1 MSGNIKGLAGE
12 TIIYGAST
20 MLGRFLNWLLM
31 PFYIRLL
38 LPEEYG
44 VVINIYGIISVL
56 LVVFTYGLETG
67 FFRFSAKES
76 RNDVYKSSLW
86 MIGSTSLVLILV
98 TELASGVISDYFY
111 NGLYR
116 NSIILVSVIVAFDSF
131 LAIPFAKLRLNNQAL
146 KFGCVKIVNIL
157 LNIGFNL
164 LFLLLIPWLIK
175 KSILGDSLINLYQKG
190 NGVFYV
196 ILSNALSSVLI
207 LVFFIKDLIQLQGK
221 FNRRLLANI
230 MNYSWPVLVVGITGM
245 LIQNS
250 DKVLM
255 PKLIK
260 ENGFKELAVYGA
272 NFKIGVLMSLFT
284 QSFRFAFEPYFF
296 KNQDRGNSSYAK
308 IMEYFIFFGVT
319 IFLGVML
326 FLDLINILLTP
337 EYLYGNI
344 IIPFVLVAQLFYG
357 IYFNLSLW
365 YKLTDK
371 TIFGAFFGIGGT
383 LITLFLLFILI
394 PQYGIIGG
402 GISIMTGYGLMMVV
416 SYFVGKKF
424 YPVSYSLKR
433 IGTIVLG
440 GLVVYLFDFWIQLD
454 ASFYRFIFKGVI
466 FVSYIVFFLL
476 VNGNLVIKKNS
487 KWLTL
492 KL

>member
-1 MSGNIKGLAGE
+1 MSGNLKGLAGE

-31 PFYIRLL
+31 PFYIRML

-44 VVINIYGIISVL
+44 VVINIYGIMSVL

-67 FFRFSAKES
+67 FFRFSGKE
-76 RNDVYKSSLW
+76 NKDDVYKSSLFI
-86 MIGSTSLVLILV
+86 IGSTSILLILV
-98 TELASGVISDYFY
+98 TALSSDAISNYFY
-111 NGLYR
+111 SGFYR
-116 NSIILVSVIVAFDSF
+116 NTIILVSVIIAFDSF

-146 KFGCVKIVNIL
+146 KFGTVKIVNII

-164 LFLLLIPWLIK
+164 FFLLLIPWMIK
-175 KSILGDSLINLYQKG
+175 QSWLTTRLVELYEKG

-196 ILSNALSSVLI
+196 ILSNTLSSVLI
-207 LVFFIKDLIQLQGK
+207 FGFFIKDFVQVKGRFNAQLLS
-221 FNRRLLANI
+221 RI

-245 LIQNS
+245 LVQNG

-255 PKLIK
+255 PKLIR

-296 KNQDRGNSSYAK
+296 KNQERGNSSYAK
-308 IMEYFIFFGVT
+308 IMEYFVFFGVV

-326 FLDLINILLTP
+326 FLDIINVLLTP
-337 EYLYGNI
+337 EYIYGNV
-344 IIPFVLVAQLFYG
+344 IIPFVLLAQLFYG

-371 TIFGAFFGIGGT
+371 TVFGAFFGIGGT
-383 LITLFLLFILI
+383 LITLLLLFILV
-394 PQYGIIGG
+394 PRYGIVGG
-402 GISIMTGYGLMMVV
+402 ALSILAGYGVMMVV
-416 SYFVGKKF
+416 SYFLGQKY

-433 IGTIVLG
+433 IGVIVSG
-440 GLVVYLFDFWIQLD
+440 GLVVYVADRIVEMETTVY
-454 ASFYRFIFKGVI
+454 SFIFKGVI
-466 FVSYIVFFLL
+466 FVSYLLFFLIINENL
-476 VNGNLVIKKNS
+476 IINKNG